1 MSPAP
6 SCMNCNVERT
16 LVDITPVK
24 NRHEMLRYECPKCS
38 SVFQLVTERAEFVCT
53 VASTA
58 IH

>member
-1 MSPAP
+1 
-6 SCMNCNVERT
+6 MNCNVERT